1 MDAWLDP
8 VLLSRAQ
15 FAFIAAF
22 HILWPPLT
30 IGLSLVLF
38 WWETMWLRTGS
49 AYYYRQ
55 ARFWTRIF
63 VLNFGVGV
71 VSGLPMEFAFGTN
84 WGPFSIATGNFIGN
98 ILGFE
103 TVLAFA
109 TEAGFLGIMVFGW
122 NRVPAP
128 MHLFATGMVVLG
140 GVFSAFWI
148 MVANAWMQTPRGA
161 VIVDGKFVVT
171 DFLEAI
177 FTPDLAHSFTHMFLA
192 CIELS
197 TVVMAGFGAWY
208 FLKRRHVDFFLPM
221 FKFAALATAIVA
233 PLQIVVGDLAGSALA
248 EHQSAKL
255 AAVEAHWH
263 TNPPGEGAAWSVIAW
278 PDTAAQEN
286 RWALEIPN
294 ALSLIVT
301 HSLTGEVKGLRDFP
315 PADQPPVWIPYYAF
329 RVMVAAGVFIAL
341 LAIWTL
347 VRWRH
352 GQLQGSRVCDQ
363 RWLMR
368 AWIAAI
374 PAVYLALEAG
384 WFVRE
389 VGRQPWL
396 VYGLIRT
403 SEGAGTLTTGSV
415 LWSLSGFVLSY
426 AVIGI
431 VAFVFARRIAV
442 EGPDLQSSLPRR
454 WGYKPAP
461 TPAGSVSSEN
471 ERLS

>member
-1 MDAWLDP
+1 MDVWLDP
-8 VLLSRAQ
+8 VFLSRAQ

-30 IGLSLVLF
+30 VGLSLILF
-38 WWETMWLRTGS
+38 GWEVMWLRTGKE
-49 AYYYRQ
+49 YYYRQ

-63 VLNFGVGV
+63 VLNFGIGV

-109 TEAGFLGIMVFGW
+109 TEAGFLGVMIFGW
-122 NRVPAP
+122 HRVPPP
-128 MHLFATGMVVLG
+128 MHLFATAMVVLG

-148 MVANAWMQTPRGA
+148 MVANAWMHTPRGT
-161 VIVDGKFVVT
+161 ILVDGRFVVT

-177 FTPDLAHSFTHMFLA
+177 FTPDLVYSFTHMLLA
-192 CIELS
+192 CIVLS
-197 TVVMAGFGAWY
+197 TVVMAGLGAWY
-208 FLKRRHVDFFLPM
+208 LLERRHVDFFLPM
-221 FKFAALATAIVA
+221 FRFAVLATAVLA
-233 PLQIVVGDLAGSALA
+233 PLQIYSGDRAGTALA
-248 EHQSAKL
+248 EHQPAKL
-255 AAVEAHWH
+255 AAIEAHWQ
-263 TNPPGEGAAWSVIAW
+263 TNAPGEGAAWSIIAW

-286 RWALEIPN
+286 HWSLEIPN

-301 HSLTGEVKGLRDFP
+301 HSMTGEVKGLRDFP
-315 PADQPPVWIPYYAF
+315 PGEQPPVWIPYYGF
-329 RVMVAAGVFIAL
+329 RVMLAAGFFIAL

-347 VRWRH
+347 VSWRRGH
-352 GQLQGSRVCDQ
+352 LQHSRVCEQ

-368 AWIAAI
+368 AWMAAI

-396 VYGLIRT
+396 VYGMLRT
-403 SEGAGTLTTGSV
+403 TEGAAGLATGSV
-415 LWSLSGFVLSY
+415 LWSLTGFVLVY

-431 VAFVFARRIAV
+431 AGLVYARRIV
-442 EGPDLQSSLPRR
+442 LEGPDMQSPLPGRTAAESAAAAA
-454 WGYKPAP
+454 GA
-461 TPAGSVSSEN
+461 AGSGA
-471 ERLS
+471 

>member
-30 IGLSLVLF
+30 IGLSLILF
-38 WWETMWLRTGS
+38 GWEIMWLRTGKEF
-49 AYYYRQ
+49 YYRQ
-55 ARFWTRIF
+55 LRFWTRIF
-63 VLNFGVGV
+63 VLNFGIGV

-109 TEAGFLGIMVFGW
+109 TEAGFLGIMIFGW
-122 NRVPAP
+122 NRVPPP
-128 MHLFATGMVVLG
+128 MHLFATAMVVLG

-148 MVANAWMQTPRGA
+148 MVANAWMQTPRGT
-161 VIVDGKFVVT
+161 ILVDGRFVVT
-171 DFLEAI
+171 DFLKAI
-177 FTPDLAHSFTHMFLA
+177 FTPDLVHSFTHMLLA
-192 CIELS
+192 CIVLS

-208 FLKRRHVDFFLPM
+208 LLNRRLVDFFLPM
-221 FKFAALATAIVA
+221 FRFAVLATAIFS
-233 PLQIVVGDLAGSALA
+233 PLQILTGDLAGIALA
-248 EHQSAKL
+248 EYQPAKL
-255 AAVEAHWH
+255 AAIEAHWQ
-263 TNPPGEGAAWSVIAW
+263 TNAPGEGAAWSIIAW

-286 RWALEIPN
+286 HWSLEIPN

-315 PADQPPVWIPYYAF
+315 PGDQPPVLIPYYGF
-329 RVMVAAGVFIAL
+329 RAMLAAGFFITL
-341 LAIWTL
+341 LAFVTL
-347 VRWRH
+347 IVWRR
-352 GQLQGSRVCDQ
+352 GQLQPSRVCEQ
-363 RWLMR
+363 RWLLR

-396 VYGLIRT
+396 VYGMVRT
-403 SEGAGTLTTGSV
+403 TEGAARLSGGSV
-415 LWSLSGFVLSY
+415 LWSLAGFVLVY
-426 AVIGI
+426 TVIGI
-431 VAFVFARRIAV
+431 VAIVYARRIAV
-442 EGPDLQSSLPRR
+442 TGPDLQSPMPRR
-454 WGYKPAP
+454 TGGESPA
-461 TPAGSVSSEN
+461 TTVDTAGSET
-471 ERLS
+471 

>member
-8 VLLSRAQ
+8 VLLSRLQ

-30 IGLSLVLF
+30 IGLSLILF
-38 WWETMWLRTGS
+38 GWEALWLRTGR

-63 VLNFGVGV
+63 LLNFGVGV

-109 TEAGFLGIMVFGW
+109 TEAGFLGIMIFGW
-122 NRVPAP
+122 NRVPP
-128 MHLFATGMVVLG
+128 PVHLFATGMVVLG
-140 GVFSAFWI
+140 SVFSAFWI
-148 MVANAWMQTPRGA
+148 MVANAWMHTPRGA
-161 VIVDGKFVVT
+161 VIVDGRFVVS
-171 DFLEAI
+171 DFLAAI
-177 FTPDLAHSFTHMFLA
+177 FTPDLAHSFTHMLLA
-192 CIELS
+192 CLELS
-197 TVVMAGFGAWY
+197 TVVMAGFSAWY
-208 FLKRRHVDFFLPM
+208 LLKGRQVDFFLPL
-221 FKFAALATAIVA
+221 FRFAALATAVIA
-233 PLQIVVGDLAGSALA
+233 PLQIIAGDLAGGALA
-248 EHQSAKL
+248 EHQPAKL
-255 AAVEAHWH
+255 AAIEAHWQ
-263 TNPPGEGAAWSVIAW
+263 TNPPGAGAAWSLIAW
-278 PDTAAQEN
+278 PDSARQTN

-301 HSLTGEVKGLRDFP
+301 HSMTGEVRGLRDFP
-315 PADQPPVWIPYYAF
+315 VRDQPPVWIPYYGF
-329 RVMVAAGVFIAL
+329 RLMLAAGLFIAA
-341 LAIWTL
+341 LALWTL
-347 VRWRH
+347 ASWRRGH
-352 GQLQGSRVCDQ
+352 LQRARIGDR
-363 RWLMR
+363 RWLLR

-396 VYGLIRT
+396 VYGFIRT
-403 SEGAGTLTTGSV
+403 TEGAGALTSGAV
-415 LWSLSGFVLSY
+415 LWSLAGFVLSY
-426 AVIGI
+426 AVIGL

-442 EGPDLQSSLPRR
+442 EGPDLDSALPARP
-454 WGYKPAP
+454 GPGPAP
-461 TPAGSVSSEN
+461 VSTGTLPSGGT
-471 ERLS
+471 S